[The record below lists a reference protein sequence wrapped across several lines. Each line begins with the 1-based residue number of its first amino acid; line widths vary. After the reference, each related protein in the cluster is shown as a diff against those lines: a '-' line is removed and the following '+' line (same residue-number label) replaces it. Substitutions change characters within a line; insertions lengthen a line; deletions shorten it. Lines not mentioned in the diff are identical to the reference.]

1 MSKNIFNHKCE
12 MSSLSINVPI
22 RKCLIA
28 SLNQN
33 INKSIVVIGL
43 NPSKANAVE
52 SDNTVTRL
60 EKYFL
65 KNGYGEMIL
74 YNLFQNYSTDPIGI
88 CEQTATNFLDTDIQK
103 QLSKADK
110 IVLAYGTDIKYEKYV
125 KKCLNAIEIYKD
137 KLYCFCKD
145 NKECV
150 KSRHPSRMS
159 PNWVLRKCNYEEA
172 ISLFNKEVGINYE
185 NR

>member
-28 SLNQN
+28 LLDQN
-33 INKSIVVIGL
+33 INKLIVVIGL
-43 NPSKANAVE
+43 NPSKANDVE

-60 EKYFL
+60 EKYF
-65 KNGYGEMIL
+65 KENGYGEMIL

-88 CEQTATNFLDTDIQK
+88 CEQTATDFLDTDIQK

-110 IVLAYGTDIKYEKYV
+110 IVLAYGTEIKYEKYI
-125 KKCLNAIEIYKD
+125 KKCLNAIEKYKD
-137 KLYCFCKD
+137 KLYCFCKSND
-145 NKECV
+145 KCV
-150 KSRHPSRMS
+150 KPIHPSRMS
-159 PNWVLRKCNYEEA
+159 QKWTLEKY
-172 ISLFNKEVGINYE
+172 NYE